1 MPPPY
6 ELRAMAAG
14 PHCSWTGVFGTVM
27 DQNGLPLGGVQ
38 IQLVGD
44 NGWQSPVISTDS
56 AGKYEIFIQASPV
69 QGTWFA
75 QILENGRPASDKIG
89 FHTSSGGC
97 DTDTG
102 KQRFLID
109 WQRVR

>member
-6 ELRAMAAG
+6 DLRAMAAG
-14 PHCSWTGVFGTVM
+14 PHCSWTGVFGIVV

-44 NGWQSPVISTDS
+44 NGWQSPVISTDG
-56 AGKYEIFIQASPV
+56 AGQYEIFIQASPV

-97 DTDTG
+97 DADTG
-102 KQRFLID
+102 KQRFMID